1 MVFGLGGIGLN
12 VIQGAKMVDANR
24 IIGVDIN
31 PRRVELA
38 KKFGM
43 THFINTKET
52 DNLVDHIVQLTDGG
66 TDCIMF
72 LFGNSERSRKCIRM
86 ARYRSLMYASIRA
99 FSPGRDADRT
109 RSAS

>member
-1 MVFGLGGIGLN
+1 VSTSIR
-12 VIQGAKMVDANR
+12 GAWNWRKVWHDT
-24 IIGVDIN
+24 
-31 PRRVELA
+31 L
-38 KKFGM
+38 
-43 THFINTKET
+43 HQHQET